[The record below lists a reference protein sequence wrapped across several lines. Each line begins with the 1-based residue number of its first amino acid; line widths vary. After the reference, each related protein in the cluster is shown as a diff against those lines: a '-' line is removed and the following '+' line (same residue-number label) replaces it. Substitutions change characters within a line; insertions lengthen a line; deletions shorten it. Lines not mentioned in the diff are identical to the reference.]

1 MINGVLWVVAFSALI
16 FLTLRV
22 RNLKGTVASL
32 GEMLY
37 LKEKEVNQVR
47 DRLDD
52 AKYKLEREREEKDV
66 TFLGT
71 PRRKSFLTPTKSRA
85 SKETASDRVGV
96 LEGYGNVFEHSSPS
110 SDYSSSSND
119 YSSSSSSSSSS
130 SDSYSGGG
138 GDSGGGGSG
147 GSW

>member
-1 MINGVLWVVAFSALI
+1 MINGILWVVAFSALI

-52 AKYKLEREREEKDV
+52 AKYKLERE
-66 TFLGT
+66 
-71 PRRKSFLTPTKSRA
+71 
-85 SKETASDRVGV
+85 
-96 LEGYGNVFEHSSPS
+96 
-110 SDYSSSSND
+110 
-119 YSSSSSSSSSS
+119 
-130 SDSYSGGG
+130 
-138 GDSGGGGSG
+138 
-147 GSW
+147 